1 MELTQGQEKE
11 ESAGE
16 TPTTAEVL
24 PKVVDQPVV
33 AEAASAPAVQSEKK
47 AKGLAGFMAKRGLL

>member
-1 MELTQGQEKE
+1 
-11 ESAGE
+11 
-16 TPTTAEVL
+16 VL
-24 PKVVDQPVV
+24 PKVVDQPVM